1 MKLLE
6 ISLFIVTCLVVY
18 GYVFGLWTNTK
29 RGVALVILGLVF
41 FVPHAMLEGLR
52 FQLIPL
58 YVVLVFLGV
67 VVISRLVKKN
77 TELDFKPCFW
87 KRVLA
92 GCIGTFLLT
101 AALMV
106 PLYFFP
112 ILKIPEPTGPYTVGV
127 TNYHW
132 VDKNREETYA
142 DPPVEH
148 RELMVRVWYPAE
160 LTKEARKA
168 PYALDSETIRIV
180 GNKLPLEY
188 RMLLYSWLH
197 AENHSYTD
205 VPMANENQQYP
216 VLVFSPGFGF
226 SPYMYASQMEELAS
240 NGYIVYG
247 IDHPYHTEV
256 PTVFPGGRI
265 AEGNMSLPEETE
277 GIDQEIIVWV
287 EDVLFAIEQIN
298 ELNEYDPQGLMTG
311 RLDVSR
317 MGMFGHSLG
326 GATTAQVMHLE
337 PQIIAGVNMDG
348 FFYGSV
354 IEEGLAHPIMLLT
367 GSEEMI
373 LLDENGD
380 PVAEAD
386 YPQWAIDFIDEERKR
401 KEGALKNN
409 GVKVVL
415 EDADHLSFSDAMLY
429 SPFLDL
435 AKYDPALLA
444 KINQALLEYFDK
456 HVKEVRP

>member
-1 MKLLE
+1 M
-6 ISLFIVTCLVVY
+6 VY
-18 GYVFGLWTNTK
+18 GYVFGLLTNTK
-29 RGVALVILGLVF
+29 RSVAFVIFGMVF
-41 FVPHAMLEGLR
+41 FVPHVLLEGVR

-58 YVVLVFLGV
+58 YVVLAIFGVGV
-67 VVISRLVKKN
+67 VSRLLQKN
-77 TELDFKPCFW
+77 NEIVINQSLW

-92 GCIGTFLLT
+92 GGLGTLLLT
-101 AALMV
+101 ATLIAT
-106 PLYFFP
+106 LYFFP
-112 ILKIPEPTGPYTVGV
+112 ILKVLEPTGPYTVGV

-132 VDKNREETYA
+132 LDKNREETYA
-142 DPPVEH
+142 DPPVDH

-160 LTKEARKA
+160 MVKEAKKA
-168 PYALDSETIRIV
+168 HYALDAETTSIV
-180 GNKLPLEY
+180 GKKLPLGY
-188 RMLLYSWLH
+188 RMLLYSWLQ

-205 VPMANENQQYP
+205 VPIAYEKEQYP

-226 SPYMYASQMEELAS
+226 SPYMYSSQMEELAS
-240 NGYIVYG
+240 HGYVVFG
-247 IDHPYHTEV
+247 IDHPYHSEIA
-256 PTVFPGGRI
+256 TVFPEGRI
-265 AEGNMSLPEETE
+265 AEGNMNLPEETE
-277 GIDQEIIVWV
+277 NIDQEIIVWV
-287 EDVLFAIEQIN
+287 EDVLFTIDKIN
-298 ELNEYDPQGLMTG
+298 EMNEYDPQGQMTG

-317 MGMFGHSLG
+317 MGMFGHSFG

-354 IEEGLAHPIMLLT
+354 IEDGLDHPIMLLT

-373 LLDENGD
+373 LHNENGD

-386 YPQWAIDFIDEERKR
+386 YPQWAIDFVEEERKR
-401 KEGALKNN
+401 KNGALKNN

-415 EDADHLSFSDAMLY
+415 EEADHLSFSDTMLY
-429 SPFLDL
+429 SPYLDL

-444 KINQALLEYFDK
+444 KINQTLLEFFDK